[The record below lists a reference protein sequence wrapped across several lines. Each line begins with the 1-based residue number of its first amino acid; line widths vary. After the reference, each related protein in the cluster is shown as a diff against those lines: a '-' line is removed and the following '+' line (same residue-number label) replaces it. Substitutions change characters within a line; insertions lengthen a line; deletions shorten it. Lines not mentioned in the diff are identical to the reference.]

1 MRRAFVVVVIFTLTL
16 LVCATV
22 GRVSTFSASATLMQA
37 QDRGNPAV
45 RVWVDT
51 AAGYYHCPN
60 TNWYGRTRQ
69 GVYMTQR
76 EAQDKAYRPANG
88 VCR

>member
-1 MRRAFVVVVIFTLTL
+1 MRRAFVVVVIYTLTL
-16 LVCATV
+16 LAGATV
-22 GRVSTFSASATLMQA
+22 GRVSTFSASATLA

-60 TNWYGRTRQ
+60 TNWYGKTKQ

-76 EAQDKAYRPANG
+76 EAQDRNFRPANG

>member
-1 MRRAFVVVVIFTLTL
+1 MRRAFVVVVIYTLTL

-22 GRVSTFSASATLMQA
+22 GRVATFSASAPP

-60 TNWYGRTRQ
+60 TNWYGKTKQ
-69 GVYMTQR
+69 GVYMTQK
-76 EAQDKAYRPANG
+76 EAQDRNIRPANG

>member
-16 LVCATV
+16 LVCAAV
-22 GRVSTFSASATLMQA
+22 GRVSTFSASALT
-37 QDRGNPAV
+37 QDRGNPSV

-51 AAGYYHCPN
+51 AASYYHCPN
-60 TNWYGRTRQ
+60 TAWYGKTKQ

-76 EAQDKAYRPANG
+76 EAQDRNYRPANG

>member
-1 MRRAFVVVVIFTLTL
+1 MCRAFVAVVIFTLTL
-16 LVCATV
+16 LAC
-22 GRVSTFSASATLMQA
+22 GHDSTPSASTLTQP

-60 TNWYGRTRQ
+60 TNWYGKTKQ

-76 EAQDKAYRPANG
+76 EAQDKAYRPAIG